1 MDRRGFMQTLGVLG
15 LAGGGE
21 AGAAKVA
28 NPTAPPS
35 EDPSRPLSQ
44 QGDNHGPSAN
54 EAPAAAR
61 PGASRDGKPKIKLA
75 VVQLDTIACEVNL
88 NVNKLM
94 NWTRNAFENKA
105 NFVFLHEGA
114 TADYTPDP
122 LQYGRPLDSAEVH
135 GFAMLCRRYK
145 GFVALGLN
153 EVFENKPYISMV
165 WLGPEGV
172 IGVYRKTYLW
182 PNAHQMTD
190 AEFEKYRARYVGHRE
205 GFRLERSVLACG
217 EGTMILQVGGFRIG
231 CLICADGSH
240 PKAWETF
247 EKDKPDLIF
256 WQNNRGNVSD
266 GKPNRRAAE
275 LHVPIVASNRCGFS
289 YSHFQLGGS
298 CIVADDGVTVAQ
310 ANRNGEEEIIY
321 CDYPEL
327 IRSSS

>member
-1 MDRRGFMQTLGVLG
+1 MDRRHFMQTLSVLG
-15 LAGGGE
+15 LAGGGAVRE
-21 AGAAKVA
+21 TEGA
-28 NPTAPPS
+28 NPAASQGVPATAQ
-35 EDPSRPLSQ
+35 SRA
-44 QGDNHGPSAN
+44 SAN
-54 EAPAAAR
+54 
-61 PGASRDGKPKIKLA
+61 GKPNVKFA

-88 NVNKLM
+88 NVHKLM
-94 NWTRNAFENKA
+94 IWTRNAFENKA

-122 LQYGRPLDSAEVH
+122 LQFGRPLDGAEVH
-135 GFAMLCRRYK
+135 GFAMLCKRYK

-182 PNAHQMTD
+182 PNACQKTD
-190 AEFEKYRARYVGHRE
+190 AEFEEYCARYVGHRE

-217 EGTMILQVGGFRIG
+217 EGTKILQVGDLRIG
-231 CLICADGSH
+231 CLICADGAH

-266 GKPNRRAAE
+266 GKPNRRARE
-275 LHVPIVASNRCGFS
+275 LGVPIVASNRCGFS
-289 YSHFQLGGS
+289 HGYFQLGGS
-298 CIVADDGVTVAQ
+298 CVVADDGTTVAQ

-321 CDYPEL
+321 CEYPDL
-327 IRSSS
+327 IRSPL

>member
-1 MDRRGFMQTLGVLG
+1 MQTLGVLG

>member
-1 MDRRGFMQTLGVLG
+1 MDRRNFMQTVGVLG
-15 LAGGGE
+15 LAGGGA
-21 AGAAKVA
+21 AGATEGT
-28 NPTAPPS
+28 NPTA
-35 EDPSRPLSQ
+35 SQ
-44 QGDNHGPSAN
+44 
-54 EAPAAAR
+54 EAPAAAKSR
-61 PGASRDGKPKIKLA
+61 ASGNGKPNVKLA

-88 NVNKLM
+88 NVHKLM

-122 LQYGRPLDSAEVH
+122 LQFGRPLDSVEVH
-135 GFAMLCRRYK
+135 GFAMLCKRYK

-182 PNAHQMTD
+182 PNAHQKTD
-190 AEFEKYRARYVGHRE
+190 AEFEEYRARYVGHRE

-217 EGTMILQVGGFRIG
+217 DGTKILQVGDFRIG
-231 CLICADGSH
+231 CLICADGGH

-266 GKPNRRAAE
+266 GKPNRRASE
-275 LHVPIVASNRCGFS
+275 LRVPIVASNRCGFS
-289 YSHFQLGGS
+289 YGYFQLGGS
-298 CIVADDGVTVAQ
+298 CIVADDGTTVAQ

-321 CDYPEL
+321 CEYPEL
-327 IRSSS
+327 IRSS